1 MPWTAFPETV
11 VLDTVPSG
19 VLTFQPLAATT
30 YIIIRNEDA
39 VQIVVVSGTAF
50 RLHLHERHLSKNRTR
65 FDVSRNL
72 RRARTDSKVSPND
85 IELSILVDFRSHS
98 VDFRSRLDAKRRSLR
113 GVSRRFHSTQIAK
126 RVRDTANRPQTDR
139 RFAIEKCREIRK
151 NTRKTGFR
159 ASRILTYVD
168 FARILGFSAWHCD
181 LHRLSSAICK
191 MTVPPITASCR
202 NFASMATFLTGSR
215 TFR

>member
-11 VLDTVPSG
+11 VSDTVPSG

-30 YIIIRNEDA
+30 YIIIRNEGE

-72 RRARTDSKVSPND
+72 RRARTDSK
-85 IELSILVDFRSHS
+85 
-98 VDFRSRLDAKRRSLR
+98 RSRSDAKVSRLDAKRSRLDAKRSCLDAKRRSLR

-191 MTVPPITASCR
+191 MTVPPLTARCR
-202 NFASMATFLTGSR
+202 NFACVATFLTGSR

>member
-1 MPWTAFPETV
+1 MCLRVPWTAFPEIV
-11 VLDTVPSG
+11 VSDTVPSG

-30 YIIIRNEDA
+30 YIIIRNEGE

-50 RLHLHERHLSKNRTR
+50 RLHLHEREMSKNRTR

-72 RRARTDSKVSPND
+72 RRARTDSK
-85 IELSILVDFRSHS
+85 
-98 VDFRSRLDAKRRSLR
+98 RSRSDAKVSRLDAKVSRSDAKRRSLR

-139 RFAIEKCREIRK
+139 RFVIEKCREIRK

-202 NFASMATFLTGSR
+202 NFACVATFLTGSR